1 MTMEEFV
8 ARTCTDF
15 GAGVVRPRF
24 EENIEYDIKGQFIK
38 DPRDIPFS
46 GGDYEDD
53 IKHIR
58 KVSGT
63 ITTSALRQVNL
74 NRSDPVDRNRFDQ
87 ESTSGRLKVLARR
100 AISLLVASFDRI
112 RRGREERDLGFEEI
126 MCENLSGTF
135 VYIGLKRGF

>member
-63 ITTSALRQVNL
+63 ITTSALRQ
-74 NRSDPVDRNRFDQ
+74 